1 MSSAET
7 MPRITDLVRNKTR
20 SKKGDCEDS
29 KKRKTPTEQTME
41 QTREQSPILEV
52 DVPLAEHEQS

>member
-7 MPRITDLVRNKTR
+7 MPHITDLVRNKTC
-20 SKKGDCEDS
+20 SKKGDRVDN

-41 QTREQSPILEV
+41 QASEQSPILEV
-52 DVPLAEHEQS
+52 DVPLAKHEPS